1 MTTVL
6 FDINPEISIV
16 LCTYNRAKYLN
27 DCIDSVIN
35 QTFQYW
41 ELLVVDDG
49 SNDNTFEILNP
60 YIEEYPS
67 IRYFKHQN
75 RKQALSKNVGIQAS
89 LGKYITFLD
98 SDDTYKINHLES
110 RLTYMQSHPD
120 VDLIEGGIFMEED
133 FFVLDY
139 FQPEKTINV
148 RDCVLGA
155 TFFGKRRVFFELKG
169 FNQISYGEDT
179 DFWQRAEKIFKTKK
193 IREPETY
200 VYTRSETSISKS
212 FLEKTFPEQ

>member
-1 MTTVL
+1 MTTVN

-27 DCIDSVIN
+27 DCLDSVIN
-35 QTFQYW
+35 QTFQDW

-49 SNDNTFEILNP
+49 SNDNTFEILNF
-60 YIEEYPS
+60 YIEKYPN

-75 RKQALSKNVGIQAS
+75 RKQALSRNVGIQAS

-110 RLTYMQSHPD
+110 RLTYMQDNPD
-120 VDLIEGGIFMEED
+120 VDLIEGGFFSESD
-133 FFVLDY
+133 FLVVDY
-139 FQPEKTINV
+139 FQQSKTINV
-148 RDCVLGA
+148 RECVQGA
-155 TFFGKRRVFFELKG
+155 TFFGKRQVFFELNG

-179 DFWQRAEKIFKTKK
+179 DFWERAEKLFKTQK

-200 VYTRSETSISKS
+200 VYTRAETSVTKT
-212 FLEKTFPEQ
+212 FLERNS